1 MGSGK
6 NKSLDYYLKPNKF
19 IRDHAHEY
27 VFITDF
33 ELSLVDTIE
42 FQRLKDVRQLTCQHV
57 YPGARHT
64 RFEHSLGVT
73 ELTRRAIDALNFNG
87 YISSKPFEGI
97 DDQLKFNGT
106 LAALLHDVGHCPF
119 SHLGER
125 EFDRDDV
132 WQKLY
137 TDIEERLL
145 GTSLQQQLKPL
156 DIRESEGKP
165 SLTEKELKKLRQKY
179 PGAIHEQLSCCVIL
193 KNLYDRLAQVESDS
207 EQQIYVD
214 FELICRCI
222 LGLEYD
228 TSLDVY
234 TSSQDDFHNHQKKN
248 IIVHL
253 INSRVFDMDKLDY
266 IIRDS
271 HMTGIGAPVID
282 TNRLFQNMYLN
293 DDSAIVFSNRAVP
306 ALQNMVD
313 SRDELYMY
321 VYNHHAV
328 IFSDF
333 MYTYIFRRLAHNA
346 RDLNTLL
353 QAILQEMLSEDADK
367 QLAQNILPMDDE
379 ITNIGSVPKGYL
391 FSPEAILQES
401 RSDGDLTSL
410 LNVVHQSLKGNGCG
424 SDDQEILSK
433 SYVGLIDMT
442 LSEILDDEVLEKI
455 DQRLLEHNE
464 NGEPDKLYDEVQ
476 GCLSKIRH
484 TYELVDRYMRRDYL
498 KPWWKTYSEFNLFIK
513 HNFPSD
519 TVRRKLCDW
528 ICNGPDG
535 IPEGDEFRS
544 QLAKHVS
551 YITHDSQVVCA
562 LCRPLNQGDFFVI
575 ERSAKF
581 FDPKTLEE
589 LEVAQKANEIIG
601 DLGGA
606 KYHLGDYYIKELPQ
620 IIPQKDYYSVY
631 ARNSFYVFS
640 RRLEPDQGFTPD
652 QVRYH
657 YKLIEQIFV
666 FVATELINYGEL
678 SFQSHFGKDIPLETK
693 HEYEKKSREEL
704 CSLFIKQTFRGK
716 SWGSSPRT
724 ASNGEHH
731 EK

>member
-1 MGSGK
+1 MSLDK
-6 NKSLDYYLKPNKF
+6 NESMDYYLKPKKF

-64 RFEHSLGVT
+64 RFEHSLGVM
-73 ELTRRAIDALNFNG
+73 ELTRQAIDALNRNG
-87 YISSKPFEGI
+87 YISGKQFEGI

-125 EFDRDDV
+125 EFDRDSV
-132 WQKLY
+132 WRELY
-137 TDIEERLL
+137 EDIEKVLSGTRL
-145 GTSLQQQLKPL
+145 QKQLEPL
-156 DIRESEGKP
+156 DIREKEGKP
-165 SLTEKELKKLRQKY
+165 AFTEKELNKIRQKY
-179 PGAIHEQLSCCVIL
+179 PGAIHEQLSCCIIL
-193 KNLYDRLAQVESDS
+193 ENLYCCLAQVKKDTCEKLF
-207 EQQIYVD
+207 VD

-228 TSLDVY
+228 ISLDIY
-234 TSSQDDFHNHQKKN
+234 ANNAEIYKLNQKKN
-248 IIVHL
+248 VIVHL
-253 INSRVFDMDKLDY
+253 INSRAFDMDKLDY

-271 HMTGIGAPVID
+271 RMTGIGAPFID
-282 TNRLFQNMYLN
+282 TNRLFRNMYLS
-293 DDSAIVFSNRAVP
+293 DDCTIVFSSRAVP

-333 MYTYIFRRLAHNA
+333 MYTYLFRRLAHNA
-346 RDLNTLL
+346 RDFNILL
-353 QAILQEMLSEDADK
+353 QSAFQETLPDSSEK
-367 QLAQNILPMDDE
+367 QLAQDGFFVEEL
-379 ITNIGSVPKGYL
+379 ITNLGSVPKEYL
-391 FSPEAILQES
+391 FSPEAILDEN

-410 LNVVHQSLKGNGCG
+410 LNVVRMSLKRNGCG
-424 SDDQEILSK
+424 GNNQRLLPK
-433 SYVGLIDMT
+433 SFVGFMDMS
-442 LSEILDDEVLEKI
+442 LSEIVDDDVRKDIER
-455 DQRLLEHNE
+455 RLLNHDE
-464 NGEPDKLYDEVQ
+464 NGEPDELYDECQ
-476 GCLSKIRH
+476 ICLSQIRH

-498 KPWWKTYSEFNLFIK
+498 KPWWKTYSEFNLFIH

-519 TVRRKLCDW
+519 NVRRKLCDW
-528 ICNGPDG
+528 ICNELGDM
-535 IPEGDEFRS
+535 PEGDEFRS

-551 YITHDSQVVCA
+551 YITHDPQVESA
-562 LCRPLNQGDFFVI
+562 LCCPLNQGDFFVI

-581 FDPKTLEE
+581 FDPKTLKE
-589 LEVAQKANEIIG
+589 LEIAQKTNEIIG
-601 DLGGA
+601 DLGSA
-606 KYHLGDYYIKELPQ
+606 KYHVGDYYIKELPQ

-640 RRLEPDQGFTPD
+640 KRLKPNRGFTPE

-657 YKLIEQIFV
+657 YQLIEKIFV
-666 FVATELINYGEL
+666 FVANELINRGAL
-678 SFQSHFGKDIPLETK
+678 LFQSRFGKDIPLDVKRK
-693 HEYEKKSREEL
+693 HEQESRKEL
-704 CSLFIKQTFRGK
+704 CSMFIEKEFWK
-716 SWGSSPRT
+716 NGS
-724 ASNGEHH
+724 
-731 EK
+731 

>member
-1 MGSGK
+1 MGSEMG
-6 NKSLDYYLKPNKF
+6 KSLDYYLKPNKF

-64 RFEHSLGVT
+64 RFEHSLGVV
-73 ELTRRAIDALNFNG
+73 ELTRQAIDALNLNG
-87 YISSKPFEGI
+87 YISGKPFECI
-97 DDQLKFNGT
+97 EDQLKFNGT

-132 WQKLY
+132 WQNLY
-137 TDIEERLL
+137 ADIEEKLM
-145 GTSLQQQLKPL
+145 GTSLQQQMEPL
-156 DIRESEGKP
+156 DIREGKDKPAPSEKA
-165 SLTEKELKKLRQKY
+165 LKQMRKKY
-179 PGAIHEQLSCCVIL
+179 PGAIHEQLSCCIIL
-193 KNLYDRLAQVESDS
+193 ENLYDCLAQVKEATGNL
-207 EQQIYVD
+207 IYVD

-234 TSSQDDFHNHQKKN
+234 AGDQATYQQNRKKN
-248 IIVHL
+248 VIIHL
-253 INSRVFDMDKLDY
+253 INSRAFDMDKLDY

-271 HMTGIGAPVID
+271 CMTGIGAPVID
-282 TNRLFQNMYLN
+282 TNRLFRNMYLT
-293 DDSAIVFSNRAVP
+293 DDYDIVFSSRAVP

-346 RDLNTLL
+346 RDFNILL
-353 QAILQEMLSEDADK
+353 QSAYHEANPEDLDR
-367 QLAQNILPMDDE
+367 QLALSSLSTDDE
-379 ITNIGSVPKGYL
+379 ITNFGSVPKEYL
-391 FSPEAILQES
+391 FSPGAILDEN

-410 LNVVHQSLKGNGCG
+410 LNVVHLSLKRNGCG
-424 SDDQEILSK
+424 SNDQESLSK
-433 SYVGLIDMT
+433 LYKSFIGFLDLT
-442 LSEILDDEVLEKI
+442 LSEILGDEVLTEI
-455 DQRLLEHNE
+455 VRRLLEHDE
-464 NGEPDKLYDEVQ
+464 SREPDNLYDEMQVHI
-476 GCLSKIRH
+476 SKIRY

-498 KPWWKTYSEFNLFIK
+498 KPWWKTYSEFNLFIN

-519 TVRRKLCDW
+519 NVRRKLCDW

-535 IPEGDEFRS
+535 MPEGDEFRS

-551 YITHDSQVVCA
+551 YITHNSQVKSA
-562 LCRPLNQGDFFVI
+562 LCRSLDQGDLFVI

-581 FDPKTLEE
+581 FDPNTLKE
-589 LEVAQKANEIIG
+589 LEIAQKTNEIIG

-640 RRLEPDQGFTPD
+640 RRLEPDQCFTPE

-657 YKLIEQIFV
+657 YQLIEQIFV
-666 FVATELINYGEL
+666 FVATELINRGAL
-678 SFQSHFGKDIPLETK
+678 SFQSRFGKGISLEDK
-693 HEYEKKSREEL
+693 HRHEKESQLEL
-704 CSLFIKQTFRGK
+704 CSLFIEKNFWKKDSEIRA
-716 SWGSSPRT
+716 SSD
-724 ASNGEHH
+724 H
-731 EK
+731 E

>member
-1 MGSGK
+1 MGSEKG
-6 NKSLDYYLKPNKF
+6 KSLDYYLKPNKF

-64 RFEHSLGVT
+64 RFEHSLGVV
-73 ELTRRAIDALNFNG
+73 ELTRQAIDALNLNG
-87 YISSKPFEGI
+87 YISGKPFECI
-97 DDQLKFNGT
+97 EDQLKFNGT

-132 WQKLY
+132 WQNLY
-137 TDIEERLL
+137 ADIEEKLM
-145 GTSLQQQLKPL
+145 GTSLQQQMEPL
-156 DIRESEGKP
+156 DIREGKDKPAPSEKA
-165 SLTEKELKKLRQKY
+165 LKQMRKKY
-179 PGAIHEQLSCCVIL
+179 PGAIHEQLSCCIIL
-193 KNLYDRLAQVESDS
+193 ENLYDCLAQVKETTGNL
-207 EQQIYVD
+207 IYVD

-234 TSSQDDFHNHQKKN
+234 AGDQATYQQNRKKN
-248 IIVHL
+248 VIIHL
-253 INSRVFDMDKLDY
+253 INSRAFDMDKLDY

-271 HMTGIGAPVID
+271 CMTGIGAPVID
-282 TNRLFQNMYLN
+282 TNRLFRNMYLT
-293 DDSAIVFSNRAVP
+293 DDYDIVFSSRAVP

-346 RDLNTLL
+346 RDFNILL
-353 QAILQEMLSEDADK
+353 QSAYHEANPEDLDR
-367 QLAQNILPMDDE
+367 QLALSSLSTDDE
-379 ITNIGSVPKGYL
+379 ITNFGSVPKEYL
-391 FSPEAILQES
+391 FSPGAILDEN

-410 LNVVHQSLKGNGCG
+410 LNVVHLSLKRNGCG
-424 SDDQEILSK
+424 SNDQESLSK
-433 SYVGLIDMT
+433 LYKSFIGFIDLT
-442 LSEILDDEVLEKI
+442 LSEILGDEVLTEI
-455 DQRLLEHNE
+455 VRRLLEHDE
-464 NGEPDKLYDEVQ
+464 SREPDNLYDEMQVYI
-476 GCLSKIRH
+476 SKIRY

-498 KPWWKTYSEFNLFIK
+498 KPWWKTYSEFNLFIN

-519 TVRRKLCDW
+519 NVRRKLCDW

-535 IPEGDEFRS
+535 MPEGDEFRS

-551 YITHDSQVVCA
+551 YITHNSQVKSA
-562 LCRPLNQGDFFVI
+562 LCRSLDQGDLFVI

-581 FDPKTLEE
+581 FDPNTLKE
-589 LEVAQKANEIIG
+589 LEIAQKTNEIIG

-640 RRLEPDQGFTPD
+640 RRLEPDQCFTPE

-657 YKLIEQIFV
+657 YQLIEQIFV
-666 FVATELINYGEL
+666 FVATELINRGAL
-678 SFQSHFGKDIPLETK
+678 SFQSRFGKGISLEDK
-693 HEYEKKSREEL
+693 HRHEKESQLEL
-704 CSLFIKQTFRGK
+704 CSLFIEKNFWKKDSEIRA
-716 SWGSSPRT
+716 SSD
-724 ASNGEHH
+724 H
-731 EK
+731 E

>member
-1 MGSGK
+1 MGFEK
-6 NKSLDYYLKPNKF
+6 NKGLDYYLKPKKF

-73 ELTRRAIDALNFNG
+73 ELTRQAIDSINLNGHISGKKFNP
-87 YISSKPFEGI
+87 IE
-97 DDQLKFNGT
+97 DQLKFNGT

-125 EFDRDDV
+125 EFNRDNV
-132 WQKLY
+132 WEELY
-137 TDIEERLL
+137 TDIEEKLS
-145 GTSLQQQLKPL
+145 GTSLHQQLKPL
-156 DIRESEGKP
+156 DNRKKEGDPSRSENV
-165 SLTEKELKKLRQKY
+165 LKQRPKKY
-179 PGAIHEQLSCCVIL
+179 PGAIHEQLSCCIIL
-193 KNLYDRLAQVESDS
+193 ENLFDCLTQVKENSGNL
-207 EQQIYVD
+207 IYVD

-228 TSLDVY
+228 TSLDLYSTDY
-234 TSSQDDFHNHQKKN
+234 TIYQENLKKN
-248 IIVHL
+248 VIVHL
-253 INSRVFDMDKLDY
+253 INSRAFDMDKLDY

-271 HMTGIGAPVID
+271 CMTGIGAPVID
-282 TNRLFQNMYLN
+282 TNRLFRNMYLN
-293 DDSAIVFSNRAVP
+293 DDYDIVFSSRAVP

-333 MYTYIFRRLAHNA
+333 MYTYIFRRLAHNC
-346 RDLNTLL
+346 RDFEILLKDALLEMLPKDLDEELL
-353 QAILQEMLSEDADK
+353 QNSSSIIDT
-367 QLAQNILPMDDE
+367 E
-379 ITNIGSVPKGYL
+379 ITNFGSVPKEYL
-391 FSPEAILQES
+391 FSPEAIIEEN

-410 LNVVHQSLKGNGCG
+410 LNVVHLSLKRNGCG
-424 SDDQEILSK
+424 SDDQK
-433 SYVGLIDMT
+433 SLFQSFVGFIDMT
-442 LSEILDDEVLEKI
+442 LSEILEDEVLQEI
-455 DQRLLEHNE
+455 DQRLLGHDEDS
-464 NGEPDKLYDEVQ
+464 GPDALYDEVHV
-476 GCLSKIRH
+476 CLAKIKH

-498 KPWWKTYSEFNLFIK
+498 KPWWKTYSEFNLFIN

-519 TVRRKLCDW
+519 NVRRKLCDW
-528 ICNGPDG
+528 ICNGPDDT
-535 IPEGDEFRS
+535 PEGDEFRS

-551 YITHDSQVVCA
+551 YITHNQQVKGS
-562 LCRPLNQGDFFVI
+562 LCQPLNQGDFFVI

-581 FDPKTLEE
+581 FDPQTLKE
-589 LEVAQKANEIIG
+589 LEIAQKANEIIG

-640 RRLEPDQGFTPD
+640 RRLNPEQGFTPE
-652 QVRYH
+652 QAWYH
-657 YKLIEQIFV
+657 YQLIEQIFV
-666 FVATELINYGEL
+666 FVATELM
-678 SFQSHFGKDIPLETK
+678 
-693 HEYEKKSREEL
+693 
-704 CSLFIKQTFRGK
+704 
-716 SWGSSPRT
+716 
-724 ASNGEHH
+724 
-731 EK
+731 

>member
-1 MGSGK
+1 MGSE
-6 NKSLDYYLKPNKF
+6 KSKMDYYLKPNKF

-33 ELSLVDTIE
+33 ELSLIDTIE

-64 RFEHSLGVT
+64 RFEHSLGVV
-73 ELTRRAIDALNFNG
+73 ELTRQAIDALNLNG
-87 YISSKPFEGI
+87 YISGKPFERI
-97 DDQLKFNGT
+97 EDQLKFNGT

-132 WQKLY
+132 WQNLY
-137 TDIEERLL
+137 TDIEEKLP
-145 GTSLQQQLKPL
+145 GTSLQQQMKPL
-156 DIRESEGKP
+156 DIRESEDRPAP
-165 SLTEKELKKLRQKY
+165 SEKALKQMRKKY
-179 PGAIHEQLSCCVIL
+179 PGAIHEQLSCCIIL
-193 KNLYDRLAQVESDS
+193 ENLYDCLAQVGETFGNLF
-207 EQQIYVD
+207 YVD

-234 TSSQDDFHNHQKKN
+234 ACDQAIYKQNRKKN
-248 IIVHL
+248 VIVRL
-253 INSRVFDMDKLDY
+253 INSSAFDMDKLDY

-271 HMTGIGAPVID
+271 RMTGIGTPVID
-282 TNRLFQNMYLN
+282 TNRLFRNMYLT
-293 DDSAIVFSNRAVP
+293 DDYAIVFSSRAVP

-346 RDLNTLL
+346 RDFNILL
-353 QAILQEMLSEDADK
+353 QSAYHEANPEDLDR
-367 QLAQNILPMDDE
+367 QLALSSLSTNDG
-379 ITNIGSVPKGYL
+379 ITNLGSVPKEYL
-391 FSPEAILQES
+391 FSPGAILDEN

-410 LNVVHQSLKGNGCG
+410 LNVVHLSLKRNGCG
-424 SDDQEILSK
+424 SNDQESVSKLSK
-433 SYVGLIDMT
+433 SFVGFIDLT
-442 LSEILDDEVLEKI
+442 LSGILDDEVLTEI
-455 DQRLLEHNE
+455 AQRLLEHDE
-464 NGEPDKLYDEVQ
+464 NGELDNLYDEMQV
-476 GCLSKIRH
+476 CLSKIRY

-498 KPWWKTYSEFNLFIK
+498 KPWWKTYSEFNLFIN

-519 TVRRKLCDW
+519 NVRRKLCDW

-535 IPEGDEFRS
+535 MPEGDEFRS

-551 YITHDSQVVCA
+551 YITHNPQVKGA
-562 LCRPLNQGDFFVI
+562 LCRSLNQGDLFVI

-581 FDPKTLEE
+581 FDPKTLKE
-589 LEVAQKANEIIG
+589 LEIAQKTNEIIG

-640 RRLEPDQGFTPD
+640 RRLEPYQGFTPE
-652 QVRYH
+652 QIRFH
-657 YKLIEQIFV
+657 YQLIEQIFV
-666 FVATELINYGEL
+666 FVATELINRGSL
-678 SFQSHFGKDIPLETK
+678 SFQSRFGKDLSLADKHK
-693 HEYEKKSREEL
+693 HEKESQQEL
-704 CSLFIKQTFRGK
+704 CSLFIEKNFWKKDSGIRV
-716 SWGSSPRT
+716 SSD
-724 ASNGEHH
+724 H
-731 EK
+731 E

>member
-1 MGSGK
+1 MGSEK
-6 NKSLDYYLKPNKF
+6 SKSLDYYLKPNKF

-64 RFEHSLGVT
+64 RFEHSLGVV
-73 ELTRRAIDALNFNG
+73 ELTRQAIDALNLNG
-87 YISSKPFEGI
+87 YISGKPFEHI

-125 EFDRDDV
+125 EFDQDDV
-132 WQKLY
+132 WQNLY
-137 TDIEERLL
+137 ADIEEKLL
-145 GTSLQQQLKPL
+145 GTSLQQQIKPL
-156 DIRESEGKP
+156 DIREGEGRPAPSEKA
-165 SLTEKELKKLRQKY
+165 LKQMRKKY
-179 PGAIHEQLSCCVIL
+179 PGAIHEQLSCCIIL
-193 KNLYDRLAQVESDS
+193 ENLYDSLAQVEENSRNL
-207 EQQIYVD
+207 IYVD

-228 TSLDVY
+228 TSLDVFACDQATY
-234 TSSQDDFHNHQKKN
+234 QQNRKKN
-248 IIVHL
+248 VIVHL
-253 INSRVFDMDKLDY
+253 INSRAFDMDKLDY

-271 HMTGIGAPVID
+271 RMTGIGTPVID
-282 TNRLFQNMYLN
+282 TNRLFRNMYLT
-293 DDSAIVFSNRAVP
+293 DDYAIVFSSRAVP

-346 RDLNTLL
+346 RDFNILL
-353 QAILQEMLSEDADK
+353 QSAYREANPEDLSG
-367 QLAQNILPMDDE
+367 QLALSSLSTDDE
-379 ITNIGSVPKGYL
+379 ITNLGSVPKEYL
-391 FSPEAILQES
+391 FSPGSILDEN

-410 LNVVHQSLKGNGCG
+410 LNVVHLSLKRNGCG
-424 SDDQEILSK
+424 CDDQESLSKLSK
-433 SYVGLIDMT
+433 SFVGFIDLT
-442 LSEILDDEVLEKI
+442 LSEILDDEALTEIV
-455 DQRLLEHNE
+455 QRLLEHDE
-464 NGEPDKLYDEVQ
+464 NGEPDNLYNEMQV
-476 GCLSKIRH
+476 CLSKIRY

-498 KPWWKTYSEFNLFIK
+498 KPWWKTYSEFNLFIN

-519 TVRRKLCDW
+519 NVRRKLCDW

-535 IPEGDEFRS
+535 TPEGDEFRS

-551 YITHDSQVVCA
+551 YITHNPQVKSA
-562 LCRPLNQGDFFVI
+562 LCRPLNQGDLFVI

-581 FDPKTLEE
+581 FDPKTLKE
-589 LEVAQKANEIIG
+589 LEIAQKTNEIIG

-640 RRLEPDQGFTPD
+640 RRLKPDQGFTPG

-657 YKLIEQIFV
+657 YQLIEQIFV
-666 FVATELINYGEL
+666 FVATELINRGSL
-678 SFQSHFGKDIPLETK
+678 SFQSWFGKDISLEDK
-693 HEYEKKSREEL
+693 HRHEKESQQEL
-704 CSLFIKQTFRGK
+704 CSLFIEK
-716 SWGSSPRT
+716 SFWKKGSGIR
-724 ASNGEHH
+724 ASSDH
-731 EK
+731 E